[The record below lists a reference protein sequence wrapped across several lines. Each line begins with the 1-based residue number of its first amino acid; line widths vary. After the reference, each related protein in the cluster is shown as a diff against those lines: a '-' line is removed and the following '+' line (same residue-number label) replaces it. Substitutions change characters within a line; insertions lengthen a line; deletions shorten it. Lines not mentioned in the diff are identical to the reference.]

1 MQFVIAEVAKKEL
14 VEKFNGKTLR
24 ILPKTRT

>member
-1 MQFVIAEVAKKEL
+1 MQFIIAEVAKKEL
-14 VEKFNGKTLR
+14 VKRFNGKTLR